1 MNILLLCVGRSA
13 YASRE
18 RERERELGYCSCGK
32 NKTKKYR
39 VGYSLQF
46 GENDRSSHFL
56 F

>member
-1 MNILLLCVGRSA
+1 MLL
-13 YASRE
+13 E
-18 RERERELGYCSCGK
+18 RERERELGHCSCGK

-39 VGYSLQF
+39 VGYSLLQF